1 MKVTMSQIRMAALCA
16 LLVLST
22 GGGVRLAQASSPAA
36 WSAHD
41 REVASAC
48 TQASGLK
55 QAAVTGQPMVFDD
68 SLGMTALVVT
78 GRYPQPHMKNQ
89 LGRVLCLFDRKTR
102 QAHITSAD
110 QLRWAAP
117 AQPTKK

>member
-1 MKVTMSQIRMAALCA
+1 MSRIRTAALCA
-16 LLVLST
+16 LLVLSASS
-22 GGGVRLAQASSPAA
+22 GVTLALASSPFA

-48 TQASGLK
+48 TRASGLNK
-55 QAAVTGQPMVFDD
+55 AAVAGQPMVFDD

-89 LGRVLCLFDRKTR
+89 PGRVLCLFDRKTR
-102 QAHITSAD
+102 QAHTTPAD
-110 QLRWAAP
+110 PLRWAAP
-117 AQPTKK
+117 AQPIQK

>member
-1 MKVTMSQIRMAALCA
+1 MSQIRTAALCA

-22 GGGVRLAQASSPAA
+22 GSGVRLAQASSPAA

-89 LGRVLCLFDRKTR
+89 PTRVLCLFDRKTR
-102 QAHITSAD
+102 QAHTTSAD
-110 QLRWAAP
+110 PLRWAAP
-117 AQPTKK
+117 AQPSKK

>member
-1 MKVTMSQIRMAALCA
+1 MFQIRTATLSA

-22 GGGVRLAQASSPAA
+22 SGAMTLARASSPAA

-48 TQASGLK
+48 TQASGLNRA
-55 QAAVTGQPMVFDD
+55 AAVGQPMVFDD
-68 SLGMTALVVT
+68 SAGLTALVVT

-89 LGRVLCLFDRKTR
+89 PGRVLCLFDRKTR
-102 QAHITSAD
+102 QAHVTPAD
-110 QLRWAAP
+110 PLRWAAP
-117 AQPTKK
+117 AQPLKK

>member
-1 MKVTMSQIRMAALCA
+1 MSRIRTAALCA

-22 GGGVRLAQASSPAA
+22 GSGVRLAQASSPAA

-89 LGRVLCLFDRKTR
+89 PGRVLCLFDRKTR
-102 QAHITSAD
+102 QAKTTSAD

>member
-1 MKVTMSQIRMAALCA
+1 MSRIRTATLRA

-22 GGGVRLAQASSPAA
+22 SSGVTLALASSPAA
-36 WSAHD
+36 WSVHD

-48 TQASGLK
+48 TEASGLNK
-55 QAAVTGQPMVFDD
+55 AAAAGQPMVFDD
-68 SLGMTALVVT
+68 SLGVTALVVT

-89 LGRVLCLFDRKTR
+89 PGRVLCLFDRKTR
-102 QAHITSAD
+102 QARVTPAD

-117 AQPTKK
+117 ALPLKK

>member
-1 MKVTMSQIRMAALCA
+1 MSQIRTAALCA

-22 GGGVRLAQASSPAA
+22 GSGVRLAQASSPTA

-89 LGRVLCLFDRKTR
+89 PARVLCLFDRKTR
-102 QAHITSAD
+102 QAHTTPAD
-110 QLRWAAP
+110 PLRWAAP
-117 AQPTKK
+117 AQPSKK

>member
-1 MKVTMSQIRMAALCA
+1 MSRIRTAALCA
-16 LLVLST
+16 LLVLSASS
-22 GGGVRLAQASSPAA
+22 GVTLAQASSPFA

-48 TQASGLK
+48 TEASGLNK
-55 QAAVTGQPMVFDD
+55 AAAAGQPMVFDD

-89 LGRVLCLFDRKTR
+89 PGRVLCLFDRKTR
-102 QAHITSAD
+102 QAHTTPAD
-110 QLRWAAP
+110 PLRWAAP
-117 AQPTKK
+117 AQPIQK

>member
-1 MKVTMSQIRMAALCA
+1 MPRIRTAALCA

-22 GGGVRLAQASSPAA
+22 GSGVRLALASSPAA

-55 QAAVTGQPMVFDD
+55 QAAVAGQPMVFDD
-68 SLGMTALVVT
+68 SVGITALVLT
-78 GRYPQPHMKNQ
+78 GRYPQPRMKNQ

-102 QAHITSAD
+102 QAHTTPAD
-110 QLRWAAP
+110 QLRWATP